1 MDGKYVNTLVEKFA
15 DDYLIIVQFN
25 IQDTNISAS

>member
-1 MDGKYVNTLVEKFA
+1 MDGKYVNILVEKFA
-15 DDYLIIVQFN
+15 DDYLRIVQFN